1 MKKNI
6 VKYEKLLKELQAI
19 RKEKENKFVR
29 LFGQITFQQSQFIK
43 EEIND
48 IDIQIAVTKRKIK
61 SLYSKKGNN
70 E

>member
-1 MKKNI
+1 MKNNI
-6 VKYEKLLKELQAI
+6 AKYEKLLKELQAK
-19 RKEKENKFVR
+19 RKEKEEQFVR
-29 LFGQITFQQSQFIK
+29 LFEKLSVQQSQFINQ
-43 EEIND
+43 EIND